1 MTPFLPPPVQNIP
14 SFPSPSSSLL
24 QGFVQKMLPAQI
36 KTNIA
41 QKVNGEEKQ
50 NVVKKSLLFQKFMQK
65 IASKLSFHD
74 HVILMVEKVKER
86 HSVGHGCND
95 LQTWVKTYQRQSQEI
110 CHLVCQTFQLQMFE
124 CFYGEKRM
132 IHPVILQKWVFY
144 RCISVEDIFHV
155 NILTLMLL
163 KWLSSN

>member
-1 MTPFLPPPVQNIP
+1 MTPFLPPPVHNIP

-24 QGFVQKMLPAQI
+24 QGFVQRMLPAH
-36 KTNIA
+36 IA
-41 QKVNGEEKQ
+41 QKVNGKEKQ

-110 CHLVCQTFQLQMFE
+110 CHLVSQTFQLQMFE
-124 CFYGEKRM
+124 CFCGEKRL
-132 IHPVILQKWVFY
+132 IHPVILQTWVLY
-144 RCISVEDIFHV
+144 CCISVEDIFHL

-163 KWLSSN
+163 KWLSPN

>member
-24 QGFVQKMLPAQI
+24 QGFVQKMFPAH
-36 KTNIA
+36 IA
-41 QKVNGEEKQ
+41 QKVNGKEKQ

-110 CHLVCQTFQLQMFE
+110 CHLVSQTFQLQMFE
-124 CFYGEKRM
+124 CFCGEKRL
-132 IHPVILQKWVFY
+132 IHPVILQTWVLY
-144 RCISVEDIFHV
+144 CCISVEDIFHL

-163 KWLSSN
+163 KWLSPN